1 MKFCSNCGKQLED
14 SATVCDAC
22 GTPTEQLPVPAPSS
36 APSPVKESP
45 ALGIVALILSIIG
58 FLTGILTIGT
68 YLDLLAILCS
78 LFLLWKSQEKS
89 LKTNLSVAAL
99 VTASLS
105 ALTCIFILNQ
115 KLAILFCVLLL
126 IAIFLFKYK
135 KIQKLQEKQRF
146 LILAAV
152 LIMLSI
158 SACGVLTKVAVSAHN
173 NIPASTSETKETS
186 GQEESAKDMLKAVKR
201 YYRQKSYSAAITSA
215 EKLIHKYPNS
225 PQAEKANDI
234 LEKSKPLYAN
244 DLRKQLEEAIKAKE
258 WNTATHLGQEL
269 SSKYAKYDAA
279 KGVDTLLENVQK
291 EKDYDT
297 LCKSRDSKNWENVLK
312 QSGDF
317 LKDWPNSPNIK
328 EVEAMQANAKEFY
341 WNSLKTYQKNKSW
354 LLALRDAKLLQT
366 YFPKDP
372 EIQSAIDSI
381 NKQISERRTE
391 LLALFVP
398 ERDDVRDL
406 TWYTPSSAP
415 KYVNDRCAIYPYLS
429 KTDSGTVSLRLKVVY
444 TGDNWLFLSGVIFD
458 IDGQNNL
465 LSYAQGDYYRD
476 NAWGDVWEVIDK
488 EANETDK
495 NLLRSVAN
503 SEKTIIR
510 FQGSLYHYDMTVSQ
524 AEKKAI
530 QDTLELAEYL

>member
-36 APSPVKESP
+36 APSPVKENP

-152 LIMLSI
+152 LIVLSI

-201 YYRQKSYSAAITSA
+201 YYRQKSYSAAITNA

-381 NKQISERRTE
+381 NRQISERRTE

-398 ERDDVRDL
+398 ERDEVRDL

>member
-152 LIMLSI
+152 LIVLSI

-381 NKQISERRTE
+381 NRQISERRTE

-398 ERDDVRDL
+398 ERDEVRDL

>member
-1 MKFCSNCGKQLED
+1 MKFCSNCGKQLD
-14 SATVCDAC
+14 DTATVCDAC
-22 GTPTEQLPVPAPSS
+22 GTPTTQLPVPAPSS
-36 APSPVKESP
+36 APSPVKENP

-78 LFLLWKSQEKS
+78 LFLLWKSQEKT

-152 LIMLSI
+152 LIALSI

-381 NKQISERRTE
+381 NRQISEHRTE

>member
-1 MKFCSNCGKQLED
+1 MKFCSNCGKQLD
-14 SATVCDAC
+14 DTATVCDAC
-22 GTPTEQLPVPAPSS
+22 GTPTTQLPVPAPSS
-36 APSPVKESP
+36 APSPVKENP

-152 LIMLSI
+152 LIALSI

-173 NIPASTSETKETS
+173 NIPASTSETKEAS

-366 YFPKDP
+366 YFPKNP

-381 NKQISERRTE
+381 NRQISERRTE

-444 TGDNWLFLSGVIFD
+444 TGDNWLFLSGIIFD

>member
-135 KIQKLQEKQRF
+135 KIQKLQEEQRF

-152 LIMLSI
+152 LIVLSI

>member
-1 MKFCSNCGKQLED
+1 MKFCSNCGKQLD
-14 SATVCDAC
+14 DTATVCDAC
-22 GTPTEQLPVPAPSS
+22 GTPTTQLPVPAPSS
-36 APSPVKESP
+36 APSPVKENP

-152 LIMLSI
+152 LIALSI

-173 NIPASTSETKETS
+173 NIPASTSETRETS

-372 EIQSAIDSI
+372 ESQSAIDSI
-381 NKQISERRTE
+381 NRQISERRTE

>member
-36 APSPVKESP
+36 APSPVKENP

-105 ALTCIFILNQ
+105 ALTCIFVLNQ

-152 LIMLSI
+152 LIVLSI

-244 DLRKQLEEAIKAKE
+244 DLRKQLEEAIKEKE

>member
-36 APSPVKESP
+36 APSPVKENP

-152 LIMLSI
+152 LIVLSI

-234 LEKSKPLYAN
+234 LEKSKLLYAN

-381 NKQISERRTE
+381 NRQISERRTE

-398 ERDDVRDL
+398 ERDEVRDL

>member
-36 APSPVKESP
+36 APSPVKENP

-78 LFLLWKSQEKS
+78 LFLLWESQEKS

-135 KIQKLQEKQRF
+135 KIQKLQEEQRF

-152 LIMLSI
+152 LIVLSI

-381 NKQISERRTE
+381 NRQISERRTE

-398 ERDDVRDL
+398 ERDEVRDL

>member
-105 ALTCIFILNQ
+105 ALTCIFVLNQ
-115 KLAILFCVLLL
+115 KFAILFCVLLL

-152 LIMLSI
+152 LIALSI

>member
-105 ALTCIFILNQ
+105 ALTCIFVLNQ

-152 LIMLSI
+152 LIVLSI

-381 NKQISERRTE
+381 NRQISERRTE

>member
-36 APSPVKESP
+36 APSPVKENP

-152 LIMLSI
+152 LIVLSI

-328 EVEAMQANAKEFY
+328 EVEAMQANAKKFY

-381 NKQISERRTE
+381 NRQISERRTE

>member
-22 GTPTEQLPVPAPSS
+22 GTPTEQLPFPAPSS

-105 ALTCIFILNQ
+105 ALTCIFVLNQ

-152 LIMLSI
+152 LIVLSI

-234 LEKSKPLYAN
+234 LEKSKLLYAN

-381 NKQISERRTE
+381 NRQISERRTE

-398 ERDDVRDL
+398 ERDEVRDL

>member
-58 FLTGILTIGT
+58 FLTGMLTIGT

-105 ALTCIFILNQ
+105 ALTCIFVLNQ

-152 LIMLSI
+152 LIVLSI

-381 NKQISERRTE
+381 NRQISERRTE

-398 ERDDVRDL
+398 ERDEVRDL

>member
-1 MKFCSNCGKQLED
+1 M
-14 SATVCDAC
+14 
-22 GTPTEQLPVPAPSS
+22 
-36 APSPVKESP
+36 
-45 ALGIVALILSIIG
+45 GIVALILSIIG

-152 LIMLSI
+152 LIALSI

-381 NKQISERRTE
+381 NRQISERRTE

>member
-105 ALTCIFILNQ
+105 ALTCIFVLNQ

-152 LIMLSI
+152 LIVLSI

-234 LEKSKPLYAN
+234 LEKSKLLYAN

-381 NKQISERRTE
+381 NRQISERRTE

-398 ERDDVRDL
+398 ERDEVRDL

>member
-1 MKFCSNCGKQLED
+1 MKFCSNCGKQLD
-14 SATVCDAC
+14 DTATVCDAC
-22 GTPTEQLPVPAPSS
+22 GTPTTQLPVPAPSS

-58 FLTGILTIGT
+58 FLTGMLTIGT

-105 ALTCIFILNQ
+105 ALTCIFVLNQ

-152 LIMLSI
+152 LIALSI

-381 NKQISERRTE
+381 NRQISERRTE

-398 ERDDVRDL
+398 ERDEVRDL

>member
-105 ALTCIFILNQ
+105 ALTCIFVLNQ

-152 LIMLSI
+152 LIVLSI

-381 NKQISERRTE
+381 NRQISERRTE

-398 ERDDVRDL
+398 ERDEVRDL

-458 IDGQNNL
+458 IDSQNNL

-476 NAWGDVWEVIDK
+476 NAWGDVWEIIDK

>member
-152 LIMLSI
+152 LIVLSI

-173 NIPASTSETKETS
+173 NIPASTSETKDDA
-186 GQEESAKDMLKAVKR
+186 GQEESAKDMLKTVKH
-201 YYRQKSYSAAITSA
+201 YYRQKSYSDAITSA

-258 WNTATHLGQEL
+258 WDTATHLGKEL

-328 EVEAMQANAKEFY
+328 EVQAMQANAKEFY

-381 NKQISERRTE
+381 NRQISERRTE

>member
-1 MKFCSNCGKQLED
+1 MKFCSNCGKQLD
-14 SATVCDAC
+14 DTATVCDAC
-22 GTPTEQLPVPAPSS
+22 GTPTTQLPVPAPSS
-36 APSPVKESP
+36 APSPVKENP

-152 LIMLSI
+152 LIALSI

-173 NIPASTSETKETS
+173 NIPASTSETRETS

-372 EIQSAIDSI
+372 EIQSAIDRI
-381 NKQISERRTE
+381 NRQISERRTE

>member
-36 APSPVKESP
+36 APSPVKENP

-135 KIQKLQEKQRF
+135 KIQKLQEEQRF

-152 LIMLSI
+152 LIVLSI

-234 LEKSKPLYAN
+234 LEKSKLLYAN

-381 NKQISERRTE
+381 NRQISERRTE

-398 ERDDVRDL
+398 ERDEVRDL

-510 FQGSLYHYDMTVSQ
+510 FPGSLYHYDMTVSQ

>member
-36 APSPVKESP
+36 APSPVKENP

-58 FLTGILTIGT
+58 FLTGILSIGT

-78 LFLLWKSQEKS
+78 LFLLWKSQEKT

-99 VTASLS
+99 ATASLS
-105 ALTCIFILNQ
+105 ALTCIFVLNQ

-152 LIMLSI
+152 LIALSI

-234 LEKSKPLYAN
+234 LEKSKALYAN

-381 NKQISERRTE
+381 NRQISERRTE

-398 ERDDVRDL
+398 ERDEVRDL

>member
-105 ALTCIFILNQ
+105 ALTCIFVLNQ

-152 LIMLSI
+152 LIVLSI

-381 NKQISERRTE
+381 NRQISERRTE

-398 ERDDVRDL
+398 ERDEVRDL

>member
-152 LIMLSI
+152 LIVLSI

-381 NKQISERRTE
+381 NRQISERRTE

>member
-36 APSPVKESP
+36 APSPVKENP

-152 LIMLSI
+152 LIVLSI

-173 NIPASTSETKETS
+173 NIPASTSETKEAS

-381 NKQISERRTE
+381 NRQISERRTE

>member
-1 MKFCSNCGKQLED
+1 MKFCSNCGKQLD
-14 SATVCDAC
+14 DTATVCDAC
-22 GTPTEQLPVPAPSS
+22 GTPTTQLPVPAPSS
-36 APSPVKESP
+36 APSPVKENP

-152 LIMLSI
+152 LIALSI

-381 NKQISERRTE
+381 NRQISERRTE

-398 ERDDVRDL
+398 ERDEVRDL

>member
-22 GTPTEQLPVPAPSS
+22 GTPTEQLPVLAPSS
-36 APSPVKESP
+36 APSPVKENP

-152 LIMLSI
+152 LIVLSI

-381 NKQISERRTE
+381 NRQISERRTE

-398 ERDDVRDL
+398 ERDEVRDL

>member
-1 MKFCSNCGKQLED
+1 MKFCSNCGKQLD
-14 SATVCDAC
+14 DTATVCDAC
-22 GTPTEQLPVPAPSS
+22 GTPTTQLPVPAPSS
-36 APSPVKESP
+36 APSPVKENP

-152 LIMLSI
+152 LIALSI

-381 NKQISERRTE
+381 NRQISERRTE

-398 ERDDVRDL
+398 ERDEVRDL

-458 IDGQNNL
+458 IDSQNNL

>member
-36 APSPVKESP
+36 APSPVKENP

-152 LIMLSI
+152 LIVLSI

-398 ERDDVRDL
+398 ERDEVRDL

>member
-68 YLDLLAILCS
+68 YLDLLAILFS

-105 ALTCIFILNQ
+105 ALTCIFVLNQ

-152 LIMLSI
+152 LIVLSI

-381 NKQISERRTE
+381 NRQISERRTE

-398 ERDDVRDL
+398 ERDEVRDL

-465 LSYAQGDYYRD
+465 LSYTQGDYYRD

>member
-14 SATVCDAC
+14 TATVCDAC
-22 GTPTEQLPVPAPSS
+22 GTPTTQLPVPAPSS
-36 APSPVKESP
+36 APSPVKENP

-115 KLAILFCVLLL
+115 NLAILFCVLLL

-152 LIMLSI
+152 LIVLSI

-173 NIPASTSETKETS
+173 NIPASTSETKDDA
-186 GQEESAKDMLKAVKR
+186 GQEESAKDMLKTVKR
-201 YYRQKSYSAAITSA
+201 YYRQKSYSDAITSA

-381 NKQISERRTE
+381 NRQISERRTE

>member
-105 ALTCIFILNQ
+105 ALTCIFVLNQ

-152 LIMLSI
+152 LIVLSI

-381 NKQISERRTE
+381 NRQISERRTE

-398 ERDDVRDL
+398 ERDEVRDL

-488 EANETDK
+488 EGNETDK

>member
-36 APSPVKESP
+36 APSPVKENP

-152 LIMLSI
+152 LIVLSI

-381 NKQISERRTE
+381 NRQISERRTE

-398 ERDDVRDL
+398 ERDEVRDL
-406 TWYTPSSAP
+406 TWYTPYSAP

>member
-1 MKFCSNCGKQLED
+1 MKFCSNCGKQLD
-14 SATVCDAC
+14 DTATVCDAC
-22 GTPTEQLPVPAPSS
+22 GTPTTQLPVPAPSS
-36 APSPVKESP
+36 APSPVKENP

-152 LIMLSI
+152 LIALSI

-173 NIPASTSETKETS
+173 NIPASTSETRETS

-381 NKQISERRTE
+381 NRQISERRTE

>member
-36 APSPVKESP
+36 APSPVKENP

-152 LIMLSI
+152 LIVLSI

-317 LKDWPNSPNIK
+317 LKDLPNSPNIK

-381 NKQISERRTE
+381 NRQISERRTE

-398 ERDDVRDL
+398 ERDEVRDL

>member
-105 ALTCIFILNQ
+105 ALTCIFVLNQ

-152 LIMLSI
+152 LIVLSI

-381 NKQISERRTE
+381 NRQISERRTE

-398 ERDDVRDL
+398 ERDEVRDL

-458 IDGQNNL
+458 IDSQNNL

>member
-105 ALTCIFILNQ
+105 ALTCIFVLNQ

-152 LIMLSI
+152 LIVLSI

-328 EVEAMQANAKEFY
+328 EVKAMQANAKEFY

-381 NKQISERRTE
+381 NRQISERRTE

-398 ERDDVRDL
+398 ERDEVRDL

>member
-36 APSPVKESP
+36 APSPVKENP

-152 LIMLSI
+152 LIALSI

-173 NIPASTSETKETS
+173 NIPASPSETKEAS

-381 NKQISERRTE
+381 NRQISERRTE